1 MTSLNPSLRLALLQ
15 KAKGKHNIIQKG
27 FTLVE
32 LMVVIVIVGVLSAA
46 AIPQFLGLKDRA
58 EAGSLIGSMSGFA
71 KECATGQITSTAALI
86 DPAKLTAAGITTDLK
101 AADDTDPLSP
111 VAAVG
116 CSGDVPIEFS
126 NTEAFDAAK
135 IKGVVCAKGTD
146 GIDAKA
152 DGIVNTCT
160 ITVEKDGTISGA
172 WTTV

>member
-1 MTSLNPSLRLALLQ
+1 MTALNPSLRLALLQ
-15 KAKGKHNIIQKG
+15 KAKGKQNIIQKG

-86 DPAKLTAAGITTDLK
+86 NPAKLTAAGITTDLK
-101 AADDTDPLSP
+101 AADNTDTQNP

-116 CSGDVPIEFS
+116 CNGDGPITFK
-126 NTEAFDAAK
+126 NTQAFDGPK
-135 IKGVVCAKGTD
+135 IEGVVCAKDTSGN
-146 GIDAKA
+146 DAIA
-152 DGIVNTCT
+152 DGSVGTCT
-160 ITVEKDGTISGA
+160 ITVQADGTISGA
-172 WTTV
+172 WT